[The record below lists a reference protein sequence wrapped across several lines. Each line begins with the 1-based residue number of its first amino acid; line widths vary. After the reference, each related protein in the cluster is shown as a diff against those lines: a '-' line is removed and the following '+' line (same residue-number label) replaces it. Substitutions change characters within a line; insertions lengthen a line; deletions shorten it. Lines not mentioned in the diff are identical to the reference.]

1 MCIRDRDRTMLKK
14 ISRVFSFG
22 STANYYL
29 RIVITFSLV
38 MVLAITIFATT
49 ITILF
54 AHQTEEIVTSLTSQ
68 SLRQINVYNDDYVL
82 KKVNDICEKYL
93 SADSEYEGIS
103 DFFNDF
109 QNIDNI
115 KANDVYNSLVSL
127 VEQNQFLDNII
138 LYLSLIHI

>member
-1 MCIRDRDRTMLKK
+1 
-14 ISRVFSFG
+14 
-22 STANYYL
+22 
-29 RIVITFSLV
+29 

-93 SADSEYEGIS
+93 SVDSELEGVS
-103 DFFNDF
+103 EFFNDF
-109 QNIDNI
+109 QNIDNA
-115 KANDVYNSLVSL
+115 KANDVYSSLVSL

-138 LYLSLIHI
+138 LYNGKYDSVISTDDGVIYSASDQETSFR